1 MTAIPISRH
10 IERRLFPRFV
20 VEPMYTPVAA
30 RVEAG
35 GEEDAPFNLEGHAYD
50 ISEGGARFEL
60 DTAVMPGT
68 RIAMRIFMPG
78 LSERDEGRSVL
89 VYANVVWLEDQED
102 AGPNPPYRM
111 AAVFTHFARAGDRD
125 RLVRH
130 FSSGRYRLAA

>member
-10 IERRLFPRFV
+10 LERRQFPRFV
-20 VEPMYTPVAA
+20 VEPMYTPIAA
-30 RVEAG
+30 RIETG
-35 GEEDAPFNLEGHAYD
+35 EGEEDAPFDIEGHAYD

-60 DTAVMPGT
+60 DRAVAPGS

-89 VYANVVWLEDQED
+89 VYANVVWSEDTDE
-102 AGPNPPYRM
+102 AGPYRT
-111 AAVFTHFARAGDRD
+111 AAVFTHFARACDRD

>member
-1 MTAIPISRH
+1 MTAVPISRH
-10 IERRLFPRFV
+10 IERRQFPRFV
-20 VEPMYTPVAA
+20 VEPMYTPIAA
-30 RVEAG
+30 RVETG
-35 GEEDAPFNLEGHAYD
+35 GDEDAPFDIEGHAYD

-60 DTAVMPGT
+60 DKPVQPGT

-89 VYANVVWLEDQED
+89 VYANVVWLEDADE
-102 AGPNPPYRM
+102 AGPYRT
-111 AAVFTHFARAGDRD
+111 AAVFTHFVRAGDRD

>member
-1 MTAIPISRH
+1 MTTFPLSRH
-10 IERRLFPRFV
+10 LERRQFPRFV

-30 RVEAG
+30 RIERE
-35 GEEDAPFNLEGHAYD
+35 GEDDAPFDLEGHIYD

-60 DTAVMPGT
+60 DRPVPPGT

-89 VYANVVWLEDQED
+89 VEANVVWLEDADQP
-102 AGPNPPYRM
+102 GPYRT

-125 RLVRH
+125 RLLRQ
-130 FSSGRYRLAA
+130 FSTGRYRLAA